1 MHTLLTLYLGIAV
14 SEWERR
20 LVVECNEVDGFHLP
34 AVTYAADNA
43 KESISHNDLLLLSKE
58 KVKWSLI
65 VFAFNFYISM
75 HFNIQFLSIFFL
87 SGGFALCLSH
97 CVSVYSFLK
106 MGFFEKVYLLFH
118 FFSFFWGGG
127 GEGTFG
133 KQCIWVYI
141 VPCFVSYKI
150 FEKGKI
156 NLGALQG

>member
-1 MHTLLTLYLGIAV
+1 M
-14 SEWERR
+14 
-20 LVVECNEVDGFHLP
+20 VVVLHC
-34 AVTYAADNA
+34 AY
-43 KESISHNDLLLLSKE
+43 
-58 KVKWSLI
+58 LI
-65 VFAFNFYISM
+65 VLVPVCYGLF
-75 HFNIQFLSIFFL
+75 
-87 SGGFALCLSH
+87 
-97 CVSVYSFLK
+97 YSFLK
-106 MGFFEKVYLLFH
+106 MGFFEKVNLLFH

>member
-58 KVKWSLI
+58 KVKEIWSFLLSTSISPCILTYSSWAFSFCLVDLHCAYLI
-65 VFAFNFYISM
+65 VLVPVCYGLF
-75 HFNIQFLSIFFL
+75 
-87 SGGFALCLSH
+87 
-97 CVSVYSFLK
+97 YSFLK
-106 MGFFEKVYLLFH
+106 MGLFEKVYLLFH

-133 KQCIWVYI
+133 KQCILIYI
-141 VPCFVSYKI
+141 MPCFVS
-150 FEKGKI
+150 
-156 NLGALQG
+156 